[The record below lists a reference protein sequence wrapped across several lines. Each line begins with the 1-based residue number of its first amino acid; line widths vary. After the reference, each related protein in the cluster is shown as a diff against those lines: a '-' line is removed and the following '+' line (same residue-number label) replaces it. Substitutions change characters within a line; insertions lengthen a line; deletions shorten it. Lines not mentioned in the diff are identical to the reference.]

1 MKLGKN
7 TMNEPSFPTTDDP
20 ELHAYVDGRLDPLR
34 QAAVEARLAGDP
46 VLAHQVHAWKAQRL
60 ALRDMHA
67 DVLEQTIPP
76 HLLQAAQML
85 DTRSSSVARWQRWGG
100 MAAAILVAFGAGWAG
115 HVQWQDRTVATA
127 NGSRVAG
134 QFVHQAV
141 LAHSVYVPE
150 VRHPVEVEAAQQQH
164 LVQWLSKRLNRP
176 LKLPSL
182 APSGYELVGGRLL
195 PGESGARAQFMYQNG
210 NGERVT
216 LYVGAVDGAA
226 GKGMGETAFR
236 FANEGGVASFYWVEN
251 GFGYAITGK
260 LPRPGLLVLAEAAYR
275 QL

>member
-1 MKLGKN
+1 MKDATN
-7 TMNEPSFPTTDDP
+7 PMAEDP

-34 QAAVEARLAGDP
+34 QAAVEARLAADAG
-46 VLAHQVHAWKAQRL
+46 LARQVHAWKAQRL
-60 ALRDMHA
+60 ALRDMHGE
-67 DVLEQTIPP
+67 VLAQPVPT
-76 HLLQAAQML
+76 HLLQAAQLL
-85 DTRSSSVARWQRWGG
+85 DRRSSRFAQWQRWGG

-115 HVQWQDRTVATA
+115 HSGWQERATMVAG
-127 NGSRVAG
+127 GSRASG

-141 LAHSVYVPE
+141 LAHAVYVPE

-182 APSGYELVGGRLL
+182 TPSGYELVGGRLL
-195 PGESGARAQFMYQNG
+195 PGEAGARAQFMYQNA

-216 LYVGAVDGAA
+216 LYVGAVEGAT

-236 FANEGGVASFYWVEN
+236 FANEAGVASFYWVEN

-260 LPRPGLLVLAEAAYR
+260 LPRPAMLVLAEAVYR

>member
-1 MKLGKN
+1 MKDSIYPL
-7 TMNEPSFPTTDDP
+7 SDDP

-34 QAAVEARLAGDP
+34 QAAVEARLAGDAA
-46 VLAHQVHAWKAQRL
+46 LARQVHAWKAQRL

-67 DVLEQTIPP
+67 DVLGQAVPP
-76 HLLQAAQML
+76 HLLQAAQRL
-85 DTRSSSVARWQRWGG
+85 DARSSRIARWQRWGG
-100 MAAAILVAFGAGWAG
+100 MAAGLVLAFGAGWAG
-115 HVQWQDRTVATA
+115 HMQWQQRTTTLAGGA
-127 NGSRVAG
+127 RAGG
-134 QFVHQAV
+134 QFVRQAV

-176 LKLPSL
+176 LKLPTL
-182 APSGYELVGGRLL
+182 TPSGYELVGGRLL
-195 PGESGARAQFMYQNG
+195 PGDSGARAQFMYQNTA
-210 NGERVT
+210 GERVT

-236 FANEGGVASFYWVEN
+236 FSNEGGVASFYWVEN
-251 GFGYAITGK
+251 GFGYALSGK
-260 LPRPGLLVLAEAAYR
+260 LPKQGLLVLAEAVYR

>member
-1 MKLGKN
+1 MMDS
-7 TMNEPSFPTTDDP
+7 TFATTDDP

-46 VLAHQVHAWKAQRL
+46 VLARQVHAWKAQRL
-60 ALRDMHA
+60 ALRDLNR
-67 DVLEQTIPP
+67 DVLQRPVP
-76 HLLQAAQML
+76 AHLLEAAQML
-85 DTRSSSVARWQRWGG
+85 DRRSGRFAQWQRWGG
-100 MAAAILVAFGAGWAG
+100 IAASIVFAFVAGWAG
-115 HVQWQDRTVATA
+115 HMQWQERAATVAA
-127 NGSRVAG
+127 GSRADG

-182 APSGYELVGGRLL
+182 VPSGYELVGGRLL
-195 PGESGARAQFMYQNG
+195 PGEDGARAQFMYQNAR
-210 NGERVT
+210 GERVT

-226 GKGMGETAFR
+226 GKDMGETAFR
-236 FANEGGVASFYWVEN
+236 FTSEAGVASFYWVEN
-251 GFGYAITGK
+251 GFGYAISGK
-260 LPRPGLLVLAEAAYR
+260 LPRPSLLVLAEAVYR
-275 QL
+275 QI